1 MLGSSPNKCR
11 FIAWKIIDI
20 IEGGPG
26 LGDVRDISPAVVA
39 RQWLSRATGNN
50 FITATSLESWLIN
63 GIITRMAD
71 ILRWVT
77 YGEIHPEWCVF
88 LLVQVNLTIH
98 GGWHALLIALGRRF
112 QILDEPLLLCSVYW
126 VLWAPAWC
134 HVPSFYDVYVNVIY
148 IYIYACFCVT
158 LSSLLVEP
166 FLKVRWWLNAMQIL
180 SDFHCSQLLPF
191 TCSKVH
197 VDHIDFY
204 DSVSTDSCNPN
215 DSNIF

>member
-50 FITATSLESWLIN
+50 FITATSLEWWLIN

-148 IYIYACFCVT
+148 IYICVFLCPFVILT
-158 LSSLLVEP
+158 RWAIPPGQMVVKCNANSIRFPLFPAPALHMFKSSCRSYRFLWLSFNW
-166 FLKVRWWLNAMQIL
+166 FLQFKW
-180 SDFHCSQLLPF
+180 F
-191 TCSKVH
+191 
-197 VDHIDFY
+197 
-204 DSVSTDSCNPN
+204 
-215 DSNIF
+215 